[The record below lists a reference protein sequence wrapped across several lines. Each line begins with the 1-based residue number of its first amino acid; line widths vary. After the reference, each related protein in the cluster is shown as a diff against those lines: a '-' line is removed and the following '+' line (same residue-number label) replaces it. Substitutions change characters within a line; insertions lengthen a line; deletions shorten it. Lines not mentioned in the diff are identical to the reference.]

1 MKKKNHKLLTLAVLA
16 GSATTIIHVANK
28 FIAAASQLKE
38 MLDISCRNFYEWRLG
53 DIYYTKKGEGT
64 PILLIHDLLPGASGY
79 EWNRIEKELATEHT
93 VYTID
98 LLGCGRSA
106 KPEITYTNFLY
117 VQLICDFVK
126 DVIKEKTDI
135 IASGMSSS
143 FAVMSCLNEKEYLG
157 KLMLVNPPS
166 LNSLQKMPGYK
177 EKLLKTALEIPVFG
191 TLVYHM
197 IVSRENTSNLFME
210 NMYHNPFHVSDEI
223 IDTYYEAAHKG
234 GCYAKFLLG
243 SLIGKYV
250 NISIDHALSSIDNC
264 IYIVSGEENNS
275 QLISNEYT
283 RLNPAIESVQIS
295 KTKHLPHMEDPEHFL
310 EQVGIFF

>member
-16 GSATTIIHVANK
+16 GSATTVIHVANK
-28 FIAAASQLKE
+28 FIAVTSQLKE

-53 DIYYTKKGEGT
+53 DIYYTKRGEGS

-106 KPEITYTNFLY
+106 KPGITYTNFLY

-135 IASGMSSS
+135 IASGMSCS

-166 LNSLQKMPGYK
+166 LNSLQKIPGYK

-197 IVSRENTSNLFME
+197 IVSRENTSNLFIE

-264 IYIVSGEENNS
+264 LYIVSGEES
-275 QLISNEYT
+275 SIQLIANEYA
-283 RLNPAIESVQIS
+283 RLNPAIESVQIP
-295 KTKHLPHMEDPEHFL
+295 KTKRLPHMEDPEHFL

>member
-1 MKKKNHKLLTLAVLA
+1 ME
-16 GSATTIIHVANK
+16 SY
-28 FIAAASQLKE
+28 
-38 MLDISCRNFYEWRLG
+38 R
-53 DIYYTKKGEGT
+53 
-64 PILLIHDLLPGASGY
+64 
-79 EWNRIEKELATEHT
+79 KELSTEHT

-106 KPEITYTNFLY
+106 KPGITYTNFLY

-166 LNSLQKMPGYK
+166 LNSLQKMSGYK

-197 IVSRENTSNLFME
+197 IVSRENTSNLFIE

-250 NISIDHALSSIDNC
+250 NISINHALSSIDNC
-264 IYIVSGEENNS
+264 IYIVSGEDSNS

-295 KTKHLPHMEDPEHFL
+295 KQNTCRIWKTRNTFLNKLAFSFSHKMQLSKYLSQPINTAFRHNSIYHTPYNEAQIPEIKRNLRFHISYYFICRFYSSASEASL
-310 EQVGIFF
+310 LFSSPICS